1 MWKKPEVQ
9 GSTPAIASAPR
20 KEAPRPDSRSA
31 KARIGSGITLKGE
44 LRGEED
50 IIIEGRVEGR
60 VVVDK
65 HNVIVGESGRVEA
78 DISAGTISVA
88 GNVQGDLEATDKIV
102 LLETARVEGN
112 ITAKSVTIETGAQ
125 FRGSVEMETVAS
137 SRSTP
142 FPQRAVRD
150 RSADKKNDSPGA
162 LNAG

>member
-1 MWKKPEVQ
+1 MWKKPEAQV
-9 GSTPAIASAPR
+9 STPAVAPAPR
-20 KEAPRPDSRSA
+20 KEVPRPDSRSA
-31 KARIGSGITLKGE
+31 KARIGSGISLKGE

-65 HNVIVGESGRVEA
+65 HNVVVGESGRVEA

-88 GNVQGDLEATDKIV
+88 GNVQGNLEATDKVV

-125 FRGSVEMETVAS
+125 FRGSVEMETLAS
-137 SRSTP
+137 TRSAS
-142 FPQRAVRD
+142 FPQPAVRD
-150 RSADKKNDSPGA
+150 RSVDKKSDSTGA

>member
-1 MWKKPEVQ
+1 MWKKPELPV
-9 GSTPAIASAPR
+9 STPAVTPAPR

-31 KARIGSGITLKGE
+31 KARIGSGISLKGE

-50 IIIEGRVEGR
+50 IIIEGRIEGKIVVDNHN
-60 VVVDK
+60 VVV
-65 HNVIVGESGRVEA
+65 GETGRVEA
-78 DISAGTISVA
+78 DISASTISVA
-88 GNVQGDLEATDKIV
+88 GNVHGDLEASDKIV

-142 FPQRAVRD
+142 FPQPAARD
-150 RSADKKNDSPGA
+150 RAADKKSDSADA